1 MAHNDFEKLLLDML
15 FGKEEKEEPKPELV
29 YDEKDKLTEELD
41 AMLEEVNAVLTAMAK
56 SAYDLMRTFI
66 SVGFTREEAFQL
78 VANTLKGGSKN
89 D

>member
-1 MAHNDFEKLLLDML
+1 MAHDDFEKLILDML
-15 FGKEEKEEPKPELV
+15 FGKEEKEEPK
-29 YDEKDKLTEELD
+29 DEKDKLTEELD

-56 SAYDLMRTFI
+56 SAYDLMQTFI

>member
-1 MAHNDFEKLLLDML
+1 MAHNDFEKFLLDML
-15 FGKEEKEEPKPELV
+15 FGKEEKDEPKPKLE
-29 YDEKDKLTEELD
+29 YDENNKLIEELD
-41 AMLEEVNAVLTAMAK
+41 AMLEEVNDVLTAMAK
-56 SAYDLMRTFI
+56 SAYDLMQTFI

>member
-1 MAHNDFEKLLLDML
+1 MAHNDFEKFLLDML

-29 YDEKDKLTEELD
+29 RDEKDNLTEELD
-41 AMLEEVNAVLTAMAK
+41 AMLEEVNAVLTTMAK
-56 SAYDLMRTFI
+56 SAYDLMQTFI